1 VITTTGM
8 IHTPLMVRLP
18 FTAMLAVLPMV
29 SVLMMKEI
37 VSSPISAMAGVNP
50 WAEMELTGFW

>member
-1 VITTTGM
+1 M